1 MSRSSQ
7 QATEP
12 AYYIAD
18 CRIFDQEDKKEE
30 KACRCFIAP
39 NNLQFSVK
47 GRKYVHTGLIDALT
61 NGNGIRHLLTSHM
74 T

>member
-1 MSRSSQ
+1 MLGTSDTWLMSRSSQ

-12 AYYIAD
+12 AYYIVD

-47 GRKYVHTGLIDALT
+47 GRKYRP
-61 NGNGIRHLLTSHM
+61 N
-74 T
+74 